1 MWIVA
6 KIKTKEIGLLKNSF
20 KNQLGSTPEFYSP
33 KISLERTIKN
43 KIFKSDNFILD
54 NYVFIKHDKFKNNA
68 VIASLKYLKGLDY
81 ILPFLRS
88 SQKEISDFITKC
100 KNNENKFGY
109 LTQNFFNLIVNKKF
123 NFNSGPFV
131 KFICEILELQKNK
144 IKVLVRNYTVCIESK
159 KVTVF

>member
-54 NYVFIKHDKFKNNA
+54 NYIFIKHEKF
-68 VIASLKYLKGLDY
+68 
-81 ILPFLRS
+81 
-88 SQKEISDFITKC
+88 
-100 KNNENKFGY
+100 
-109 LTQNFFNLIVNKKF
+109 
-123 NFNSGPFV
+123 
-131 KFICEILELQKNK
+131 
-144 IKVLVRNYTVCIESK
+144 
-159 KVTVF
+159 